1 MKAEPMKH
9 STPAAAL
16 RRQLVAQLPGLGA
29 AAAAAANALAQP
41 ASAGCATLP
50 RLRFAVIPKTQDD
63 AQSQGYRLLAQALSG
78 ALALPVEMVPAAS
91 YSAVVQGLQAGHI
104 DIAELGP
111 ATYVQMQRNGA
122 VAVPFA
128 AMVNTP
134 GALGRYRALLVV
146 RRNSRWRGWQD
157 LRGATL
163 SLVDPASTSGA
174 LLPRLAVKNQT
185 GMELEEY
192 FSRVSYAGSHN
203 RSLMAVREGL
213 VDAAFVSSDRL
224 ALAQER
230 GVVAPD
236 ELRTL
241 WTSAPL
247 PTDALVMR
255 RKLCPALQA
264 QLRQVLVQ
272 QQALL
277 QPALRALGKQAVV
290 AVDEGDYAE
299 VARMLGLSAP

>member
-1 MKAEPMKH
+1 MKH
-9 STPAAAL
+9 ATPGAL
-16 RRQLVAQLPGLGA
+16 ERRQLLAPLLALGLWAGGA
-29 AAAAAANALAQP
+29 GPARVDAAP
-41 ASAGCATLP
+41 VRCEPLP

-63 AQSQGYRLLAQALSG
+63 AQTHGYRLLARALSD

-91 YSAVVQGLQAGHI
+91 YSAVVQGLQAGRI
-104 DIAELGP
+104 DVAELGP
-111 ATYVQMQRNGA
+111 ATFVQMQRNGA

-128 AMVNTP
+128 ALVNTP

-146 RRNSRWRGWQD
+146 RRTSRWRGWQD

-192 FSRVSYAGSHN
+192 FARVSYAGSHN
-203 RSLMAVREGL
+203 RSLTAVRDGL

-230 GVVAPD
+230 GLVKAGD
-236 ELRTL
+236 LRTL

-247 PTDALVMR
+247 PSDALVMR
-255 RKLCPALQA
+255 RKLCAALQA
-264 QLRQVLVQ
+264 QLRAVFVQ
-272 QQALL
+272 RQALL
-277 QPALRALGKQAVV
+277 QPALQALGRQAVV
-290 AVDEGDYAE
+290 AVDDSDYAE
-299 VARMLGLSAP
+299 VARMLGLGTP

>member
-1 MKAEPMKH
+1 MKRFPHFAVP
-9 STPAAAL
+9 
-16 RRQLVAQLPGLGA
+16 RRQ
-29 AAAAAANALAQP
+29 ALAQLLALGLLPVGASHAQTPDP
-41 ASAGCATLP
+41 AARCESPP

-63 AQSQGYRLLAQALSG
+63 AQSQGYRLMARSLADALD
-78 ALALPVEMVPAAS
+78 LPVEMIPAAS
-91 YSAVVQGLQAGHI
+91 YSAVVQGLQAGRI

-134 GALGRYRALLVV
+134 GALSRYRALLVV
-146 RRNSRWRGWQD
+146 RRASRWRGWQD

-174 LLPRLAVKNQT
+174 LLPRLAVRRQT

-203 RSLMAVREGL
+203 RALTAVRDGL
-213 VDAAFVSSDRL
+213 VDAAFVSSERL
-224 ALAQER
+224 ELAQER
-230 GVVAPD
+230 GLLKAD

-255 RKLCPALQA
+255 KKLCPALQLR
-264 QLRQVLVQ
+264 LRQLFVQ
-272 QQALL
+272 QQARL
-277 QPALRALGKQAVV
+277 QPALQALGKQGLV

-299 VARMLGLSAP
+299 VARMLGLGAR

>member
-1 MKAEPMKH
+1 MKRF
-9 STPAAAL
+9 TPRVVP
-16 RRQLVAQLPGLGA
+16 RRQ
-29 AAAAAANALAQP
+29 ALAQLLALGLLPVGASDAQTPVP
-41 ASAGCATLP
+41 AARCESPP

-63 AQSQGYRLLAQALSG
+63 AQTQGYRLMARALSQ
-78 ALALPVEMVPAAS
+78 ALALPVEMLPAAS
-91 YSAVVQGLQAGHI
+91 YSAVVQGLQAGRI

-111 ATYVQMQRNGA
+111 ATYVQMQRSGA

-128 AMVNTP
+128 AMVNTA
-134 GALGRYRALLVV
+134 GALSRYRALLVV
-146 RRNSRWRGWQD
+146 RRSARWRGWQD

-174 LLPRLAVKNQT
+174 LLPRLAMRKQT

-203 RSLMAVREGL
+203 RALSAVRDGL
-213 VDAAFVSSDRL
+213 VDAAFVSSERL
-224 ALAQER
+224 ELAQER
-230 GVVAPD
+230 GLVKAD

-264 QLRQVLVQ
+264 RLRQVFVQ

-277 QPALRALGKQAVV
+277 LPALQALGKQGLV
-290 AVDEGDYAE
+290 AVDESDYAE